1 MGRRKKDSIQLEGR
15 TSLAEPLQAQAQAQV
30 VLEENLRP
38 VGGGAQID
46 FADLESNSR
55 AGQRSRAVSSK
66 TKLLKQKGGA
76 TNDEPRFVVTA

>member
-1 MGRRKKDSIQLEGR
+1 LLGGEDCGLGRRRKDSIQLEGG
-15 TSLAEPLQAQAQAQV
+15 TSFAGSSPGQV

-55 AGQRSRAVSSK
+55 AEQSAAKR
-66 TKLLKQKGGA
+66 
-76 TNDEPRFVVTA
+76 NC